1 MKRTSL
7 SVIVGLL
14 LIAFSSPAMA
24 HTLWINLYESFAHP
38 PGHAIVSLGWGHV
51 VPMDD
56 LLVSKAGSI
65 PLATFDVIDPDLNK
79 TALPMPVLKMEDV
92 IKTSSGMTAQ
102 CGDLGI
108 RKLGLTDKTKPG
120 TYQVVVTSRDNF
132 FTKYIDR
139 KGKQKLAIK
148 PLDEVRGVE
157 KILFSVKYK
166 SFAKAFFA
174 VKKWTDPKPL
184 GHDLELMPMTDLS
197 DVHVDDVVPFQ
208 ISLMGKPFSM
218 EADTIEYITAH
229 SNSFGGPDGFFLS
242 AYIMNG
248 KAQFRM
254 PAAGQWVVNVYV
266 RQGVTPDGKL
276 KELVGKCTTV
286 YYTSTISFNVKP

>member
-1 MKRTSL
+1 MKRTGL
-7 SVIVGLL
+7 SVILGLL

-38 PGHAIVSLGWGHV
+38 PGHAMVSLGWGHV

-56 LLVSKAGSI
+56 LLVSEAG
-65 PLATFDVIDPDLNK
+65 PLQLATFDLIDPALNR

-92 IKTSSGMTAQ
+92 INTSSGMTAQ
-102 CGDLGI
+102 CSDLGI
-108 RKLGLTDKTKPG
+108 RKLSLTDKTKPG
-120 TYQVVVTSRDNF
+120 TYQVAVTSKDNF
-132 FTKYIDR
+132 FTMYLDK
-139 KGKQKLAIK
+139 KGKQKMVTK
-148 PLDEVRGVE
+148 PLDQVKGVG
-157 KILFSVKYK
+157 KILTSIKYK

-184 GHDLELMPMTDLS
+184 GFDLEIMPMTDLS
-197 DVHVDDVVPFQ
+197 KVHVGDVVPFQ
-208 ISLMGKPFSM
+208 ITFMGKPFSCGPGG
-218 EADTIEYITAH
+218 IEYITAT

-254 PAAGQWVVNVYV
+254 PSAGQWVVNVYV
-266 RQGVTPDGKL
+266 KQDVTSESDL

-286 YYTSTISFNVKP
+286 YYAGTISFNVKP